1 MFVCVCMC
9 VCVCAC
15 VGVGVWL
22 GGVVRF
28 HVKGP
33 SSAFYVLQQR
43 GVVILKGCGS
53 CVSTPGEYLVL

>member
-1 MFVCVCMC
+1 M
-9 VCVCAC
+9 CVCAC